1 MSNPIWDD
9 VASAPGK
16 ATESVMGPS
25 YSYMEHIKSP
35 SELGV
40 GSRGT
45 VGQIATNTSAIGS
58 YIKYMISGPALGN
71 RYFVNTGGSCEASD
85 KSIQS
90 RHNFINNVASG
101 AQLLPQSMKSS
112 LGGIASDFDGLIP
125 GMMED
130 AEEGLN
136 PVHLFSSLSADST
149 PACECYTCETS
160 GGPQSRFLN
169 KDLTPDFDP
178 DICKQVDIS
187 KCIETKEGFT
197 DISNGVYPILI
208 GIGFLAIFIAVSK
221 SK

>member
-1 MSNPIWDD
+1 
-9 VASAPGK
+9 
-16 ATESVMGPS
+16 
-25 YSYMEHIKSP
+25 
-35 SELGV
+35 
-40 GSRGT
+40 
-45 VGQIATNTSAIGS
+45 
-58 YIKYMISGPALGN
+58 
-71 RYFVNTGGSCEASD
+71 
-85 KSIQS
+85 
-90 RHNFINNVASG
+90 
-101 AQLLPQSMKSS
+101 MKSS

-136 PVHLFSSLSADST
+136 PVNLFSSLSADSI

>member
-112 LGGIASDFDGLIP
+112 LGGIASNFDGLIP

-136 PVHLFSSLSADST
+136 PVHVFSSLAADST

-169 KDLTPDFDP
+169 KDLTADFDP

-197 DISNGVYPILI
+197 DISNSVYPILI

>member
-112 LGGIASDFDGLIP
+112 LGGIASNFDGLIP

-136 PVHLFSSLSADST
+136 PVNLFSSLSADST

-197 DISNGVYPILI
+197 DISNSVYPILI

-221 SK
+221 TK